1 MTLYNIRSDGDE
13 FRITKFT
20 NELDVESS
28 YLTSHTE
35 CQCPAGSRPTC
46 RHRQMLPTMLAA
58 GLLDTG
64 GFYDFESQQVLLP
77 VAEES
82 DALGN
87 GEEYIDNPIVNDNLA
102 AATDL
107 PMDDITILNI
117 DNPEQMHNA
126 LADAL
131 GEPRRP
137 SFVEG
142 TVGITPEELAAEL
155 PTYEEAIS
163 NGYTEMTAPDAQ
175 PIDTP
180 HPTIGK
186 IDRRI

>member
-58 GLLDTG
+58 NLLDTG

-77 VAEES
+77 VTDEPNNIEDETVNIDWDTLAEER
-82 DALGN
+82 LGQR
-87 GEEYIDNPIVNDNLA
+87 P
-102 AATDL
+102 
-107 PMDDITILNI
+107 
-117 DNPEQMHNA
+117 
-126 LADAL
+126 
-131 GEPRRP
+131 RP
-137 SFVEG
+137 SFGEG
-142 TVGITPEELAAEL
+142 TVGITPEELAAEI
-155 PTYEEAIS
+155 PTYEQAAEIEQEAYD
-163 NGYTEMTAPDAQ
+163 NMLKNDV
-175 PIDTP
+175 DVDKP